1 MKYDDII
8 NLPHPVSKK
17 HKPMPLKDRAAQFA
31 PFAALTGHQAAIE
44 ETARITEKQIE
55 LDEEEK
61 EVLNMQLQKL
71 RKEPEISVRIEY
83 YVPDGRKSG
92 GSYVR
97 KSGNVK
103 KVDEYRKILVMED
116 GSRIPLD
123 DLIKIEYE

>member
-17 HKPMPLKDRAAQFA
+17 HKPMPLEDRAAQFA
-31 PFAALTGHQAAIE
+31 PFAALTGHQTAIE
-44 ETARITEKQIE
+44 ETARVTEKRME

-61 EVLNMQLQKL
+61 ECLNIQLQKIQ
-71 RKEPEISVRIEY
+71 KEPHKPVQIEY
-83 YVPDGRKSG
+83 YIPDGKKSG

-123 DLIKIEYE
+123 DLIKIEFE